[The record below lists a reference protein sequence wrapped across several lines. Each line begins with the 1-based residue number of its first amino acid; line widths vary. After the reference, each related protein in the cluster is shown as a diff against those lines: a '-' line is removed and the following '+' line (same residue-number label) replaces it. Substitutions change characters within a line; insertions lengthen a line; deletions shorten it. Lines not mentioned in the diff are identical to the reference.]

1 MTERMRLPIEID
13 ALFLFGSS
21 PLFCYT
27 RLQWTKEGM
36 IASTLTNIKMEE
48 TVPVLRLLWK
58 ERKTLVETFEGLL
71 IDTYVL
77 QEQPMM
83 LTGINLQLEDRV
95 INGLLKD
102 RYLAKYILRLPLNKY
117 VLEVSGKW
125 NRRNQLVIKKMLI
138 KNIDEYIKIIGTPE

>member
-1 MTERMRLPIEID
+1 MLF
-13 ALFLFGSS
+13 FLFGSS

-48 TVPVLRLLWK
+48 IVPVLRLLWK

>member
-1 MTERMRLPIEID
+1 MLF
-13 ALFLFGSS
+13 FLFGSS

-77 QEQPMM
+77 QEQPMR

>member
-1 MTERMRLPIEID
+1 MTESMLF
-13 ALFLFGSS
+13 FLFGSS

>member
-1 MTERMRLPIEID
+1 M
-13 ALFLFGSS
+13 
-21 PLFCYT
+21 
-27 RLQWTKEGM
+27 
-36 IASTLTNIKMEE
+36 
-48 TVPVLRLLWK
+48 
-58 ERKTLVETFEGLL
+58 ETFEGLL

-117 VLEVSGKW
+117 VLEVSVKW

>member
-1 MTERMRLPIEID
+1 MLF
-13 ALFLFGSS
+13 FLFGSS
-21 PLFCYT
+21 ALFCYT

>member
-1 MTERMRLPIEID
+1 MLF
-13 ALFLFGSS
+13 FLFGSS

-48 TVPVLRLLWK
+48 IVPVLRLLWK

-102 RYLAKYILRLPLNKY
+102 RYFAKYILRLPLNKY

>member
-1 MTERMRLPIEID
+1 
-13 ALFLFGSS
+13 
-21 PLFCYT
+21 
-27 RLQWTKEGM
+27 M

>member
-1 MTERMRLPIEID
+1 MLF
-13 ALFLFGSS
+13 FLFGSS

-71 IDTYVL
+71 IDMYVL

>member
-1 MTERMRLPIEID
+1 MLF
-13 ALFLFGSS
+13 FLFGSS

-36 IASTLTNIKMEE
+36 ITSTLTNIKMEE

>member
-1 MTERMRLPIEID
+1 MLF
-13 ALFLFGSS
+13 FLFGSS

-48 TVPVLRLLWK
+48 IVPVLRLLWK

-125 NRRNQLVIKKMLI
+125 NSRNQLVIKKMLI

>member
-1 MTERMRLPIEID
+1 MLF
-13 ALFLFGSS
+13 FLFGSS

-58 ERKTLVETFEGLL
+58 ERKTLVETFEVLL

>member
-1 MTERMRLPIEID
+1 MLF
-13 ALFLFGSS
+13 FLFGSS
-21 PLFCYT
+21 ALFCYT
-27 RLQWTKEGM
+27 RLQWTKERM
-36 IASTLTNIKMEE
+36 IASTSTNIKMEE
-48 TVPVLRLLWK
+48 LVPVFRLLCK

>member
-1 MTERMRLPIEID
+1 M
-13 ALFLFGSS
+13 
-21 PLFCYT
+21 
-27 RLQWTKEGM
+27 
-36 IASTLTNIKMEE
+36 
-48 TVPVLRLLWK
+48 
-58 ERKTLVETFEGLL
+58 ETFEGLL

-117 VLEVSGKW
+117 VLKVSGKW

>member
-1 MTERMRLPIEID
+1 MRFPIEID

-21 PLFCYT
+21 PHFCYT

-36 IASTLTNIKMEE
+36 IASALTNIKMEE
-48 TVPVLRLLWK
+48 TVPVFRLLWK

>member
-1 MTERMRLPIEID
+1 MRFPIEID

-36 IASTLTNIKMEE
+36 IASALTNIKMEE
-48 TVPVLRLLWK
+48 TVPVFRLLWK

>member
-1 MTERMRLPIEID
+1 MLF
-13 ALFLFGSS
+13 FLFGSS

-27 RLQWTKEGM
+27 RLQWTKEAM

-48 TVPVLRLLWK
+48 IVPVLRLLWK

>member
-1 MTERMRLPIEID
+1 MLF
-13 ALFLFGSS
+13 FLFGSS

-83 LTGINLQLEDRV
+83 LTGLNLQLEDRV
-95 INGLLKD
+95 INCLIKD
-102 RYLAKYILRLPLNKY
+102 RYLAKYVLRLPLNKY

-125 NRRNQLVIKKMLI
+125 NRRNQLVIKRMMI

>member
-1 MTERMRLPIEID
+1 MLF
-13 ALFLFGSS
+13 FLFGSS

-83 LTGINLQLEDRV
+83 LTGINLQLECPV
-95 INGLLKD
+95 YGPQ
-102 RYLAKYILRLPLNKY
+102 YLPSSSPWRTWTGSSPLCP
-117 VLEVSGKW
+117 G
-125 NRRNQLVIKKMLI
+125 
-138 KNIDEYIKIIGTPE
+138 

>member
-1 MTERMRLPIEID
+1 M
-13 ALFLFGSS
+13 
-21 PLFCYT
+21 
-27 RLQWTKEGM
+27 
-36 IASTLTNIKMEE
+36 
-48 TVPVLRLLWK
+48 
-58 ERKTLVETFEGLL
+58 ETFEGLL

-83 LTGINLQLEDRV
+83 LTGLNLQLEDRV

-125 NRRNQLVIKKMLI
+125 NRRNQLVIKKMMI

>member
-1 MTERMRLPIEID
+1 
-13 ALFLFGSS
+13 
-21 PLFCYT
+21 
-27 RLQWTKEGM
+27 
-36 IASTLTNIKMEE
+36 
-48 TVPVLRLLWK
+48 
-58 ERKTLVETFEGLL
+58 
-71 IDTYVL
+71 
-77 QEQPMM
+77 MM

-125 NRRNQLVIKKMLI
+125 NRRNQLVIKNVD

>member
-1 MTERMRLPIEID
+1 MLF
-13 ALFLFGSS
+13 FLFGSS

-48 TVPVLRLLWK
+48 IVPVLRLLWK

-138 KNIDEYIKIIGTPE
+138 KNIDEFIKIIGTPE

>member
-1 MTERMRLPIEID
+1 MIF
-13 ALFLFGSS
+13 FLFGSS

-48 TVPVLRLLWK
+48 IVPVLRLLWK

>member
-1 MTERMRLPIEID
+1 M
-13 ALFLFGSS
+13 
-21 PLFCYT
+21 
-27 RLQWTKEGM
+27 
-36 IASTLTNIKMEE
+36 
-48 TVPVLRLLWK
+48 
-58 ERKTLVETFEGLL
+58 ETFEGLL

-83 LTGINLQLEDRV
+83 LTGINLQREDRV

-138 KNIDEYIKIIGTPE
+138 KNIDEYINKNLVWFDAIASHNSVFLIFFSLYYPFLLKKNPNKRLLRKKTCHVHIAKLAAFRYNNEC